1 MAGKKGKSQPRT
13 SPSVR
18 PTAAAKAILK
28 ASAWASP
35 VSSACACVCMVAVA
49 ALADIGQNR
58 YESYPERSNRVHD
71 GIVGRI
77 DDYVCLRAI
86 AHAAWGIILTV
97 GFDLNGEALGV
108 ANEPHRLI
116 DLRQPRVGIN
126 RSLRHAPADTLHF
139 GGKNTPGESIEHKLH
154 RITRLDVLQA
164 VLAKVGVD
172 PGVAGIDESQGRLTH
187 GNKFAIGKL
196 QVRDDAIGGGNDRR
210 ANKIELC
217 LLDGS

>member
-1 MAGKKGKSQPRT
+1 MAGKKGKSQPST

-28 ASAWASP
+28 ARAWASP
-35 VSSACACVCMVAVA
+35 ASSACACTVAVA

-58 YESYPERSNRVHD
+58 YEPYPERSNRVHN

-86 AHAAWGIILTV
+86 AYAAWDVILTV

-116 DLRQPRVGIN
+116 DLRQPRVAIN
-126 RSLRHAPADTLHF
+126 RSLRHAPADTLH
-139 GGKNTPGESIEHKLH
+139 
-154 RITRLDVLQA
+154 
-164 VLAKVGVD
+164 
-172 PGVAGIDESQGRLTH
+172 
-187 GNKFAIGKL
+187 
-196 QVRDDAIGGGNDRR
+196 
-210 ANKIELC
+210 
-217 LLDGS
+217 